1 MHLGALISKDLAFR
15 AGALPRRQCPFTEGW
30 EVTRKRAPFWSKTW
44 DTHSYWWSATA
55 AYLRSTWRCSK
66 HSAAIYYLG
75 LGQQVMK
82 WCYSLSLRNK
92 TRKSKGKADVTP
104 KGTRT
109 VAAQE
114 LLPALPNRNTS
125 QEHLTHQATAS
136 LEANSDSFPHVQL
149 LFSPSK
155 RVLGKWTARTH
166 LSKHFL
172 PRTVCLVACTAPFPR
187 GWAQGLPGAHS
198 PEGDLI
204 RKASERVIAVSRL
217 SLSERHPERG
227 LAAQQDG
234 AQRCSRW
241 LLCSTRG
248 ISASQVSFTC
258 SRLLRL
264 RRQRSVG
271 LSSLMWRQQHKQES
285 RQVYF
290 SVFHRSDASHDHVRG
305 MSLLSS
311 LWAK

>member
-1 MHLGALISKDLAFR
+1 MNS
-15 AGALPRRQCPFTEGW
+15 
-30 EVTRKRAPFWSKTW
+30 SKTSQQ
-44 DTHSYWWSATA
+44 TLSTSHCVPSGLHS
-55 AYLRSTWRCSK
+55 
-66 HSAAIYYLG
+66 
-75 LGQQVMK
+75 
-82 WCYSLSLRNK
+82 SL
-92 TRKSKGKADVTP
+92 P
-104 KGTRT
+104 KGMG
-109 VAAQE
+109 
-114 LLPALPNRNTS
+114 S
-125 QEHLTHQATAS
+125 
-136 LEANSDSFPHVQL
+136 
-149 LFSPSK
+149 
-155 RVLGKWTARTH
+155 
-166 LSKHFL
+166 
-172 PRTVCLVACTAPFPR
+172 
-187 GWAQGLPGAHS
+187 GAHS

-305 MSLLSS
+305 MSLLSF